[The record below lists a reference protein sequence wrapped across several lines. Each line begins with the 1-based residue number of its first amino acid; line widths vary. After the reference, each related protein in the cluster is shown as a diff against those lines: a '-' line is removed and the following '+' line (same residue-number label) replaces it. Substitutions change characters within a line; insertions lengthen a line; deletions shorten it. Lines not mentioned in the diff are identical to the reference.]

1 MPNILKVATLAGLV
15 AFIAGCERQREE
27 VVVVPPPAVQPEP
40 TYNKF

>member
-1 MPNILKVATLAGLV
+1 MPSILKFAVLAGVV

-27 VVVVPPPAVQPEP
+27 IVVVPPPPLQAEP